1 LLKPRSLL
9 RLRHVLAVLIRHG
22 FEDVLESFDFLSWVG
37 LKRRKPRPPADR
49 QHGRAEKLRLALEEL
64 GTTYIKLGQLLSTRP
79 DLLSPVF
86 IDELSLLQDRV
97 APLPFGEVK
106 PALERELG
114 APLEELFERLDPDP
128 LASAS
133 ISQVYRARLKPR
145 AGPEGALEGEV
156 AVKVVRPG
164 VPELVEVDIEIVK
177 EAAERLSRSALGRR
191 YDFKGLA
198 SQLETTLR
206 SELDLHQEAL
216 NVNRIAESIREFPR
230 LRVPRVA
237 EWLTRRRVLVLEY
250 VEGRKLTDVELRE
263 PSARAQREPKASRE
277 ARAVGVEPHGTDDEA
292 GLADELWRAY
302 LKQILVD
309 GAFHCDPHPGNL
321 LLEASG
327 KLAILD
333 HGMMAFV
340 SRDSQLRLMALLLAL
355 VDRDGDRVARV
366 CLEMGIPGR
375 SFREARFRSAVGH
388 LVARYSGVTM
398 KDLPFGLIVRD
409 LLVLC
414 LRNDIQIPPELVLL
428 GKTLLNLE
436 PLCRKLDPD
445 LDPVRTMK
453 DMAMRLVEEQ
463 FRRDLS
469 AERLLALLLELRSFV
484 YEVPLSARRVATQMA
499 NNELRVGIEIEK
511 ADEMQLAV
519 RDVANRITLGVI
531 TAALILG
538 SAFLLRVDVG
548 LKVFGYPLFAL
559 VGFLMAAGLGI
570 YVVAQILMGRH

>member
-1 LLKPRSLL
+1 MLKPRNLV
-9 RLRHVLAVLIRHG
+9 RLQHVLAILVRHG

-37 LKRRKPRPPADR
+37 LKRRRIARPPLAR
-49 QHGRAEKLRLALEEL
+49 QHSRAEKLRIALEEL

-79 DLLSPVF
+79 DLLPAAYT
-86 IDELSLLQDRV
+86 DELSFLQDRV
-97 APLPFGEVK
+97 APMGFEEVK
-106 PALERELG
+106 PLLEGELG
-114 APLEELFERLDPDP
+114 RPLEEVFDRFDPDP
-128 LASAS
+128 VASAS
-133 ISQVYRARLKPR
+133 IAQVYRARLKP
-145 AGPEGALEGEV
+145 GTLPEGALEGEV

-164 VPELVEVDIEIVK
+164 VPELVEVDVEIVK
-177 EAAERLSRSALGRR
+177 EAADRLSRSAIGRR

-198 SQLETTLR
+198 SQLETTLLP
-206 SELDLHQEAL
+206 ELDLHQEAL
-216 NVNRIAESIREFPR
+216 NATRIGDSIAEFPR

-237 EWLTRRRVLVLEY
+237 EELTRRRVLVLEY
-250 VEGRKLTDVELRE
+250 VEGTKLTQIAAPID
-263 PSARAQREPKASRE
+263 
-277 ARAVGVEPHGTDDEA
+277 

-309 GAFHCDPHPGNL
+309 GAFHCDPHPGNFL
-321 LLEASG
+321 LDAEG

-333 HGMMAFV
+333 HGMVAFV
-340 SRDSQLRLMALLLAL
+340 SRENQLRLMALLLAL
-355 VDRDGDRVARV
+355 VERDGDRAARV
-366 CLEMGIPGR
+366 CLEMGIPGHD
-375 SFREARFRSAVGH
+375 FREGRFRAAVGL

-436 PLCRKLDPD
+436 PLCRKLDPE

-453 DMAMRLVEEQ
+453 EMAMRLVEEQ

-469 AERLLALLLELRSFV
+469 MERLLALLLELRAFV
-484 YEVPLSARRVATQMA
+484 YEVPLSARRLLTQTA
-499 NNELRVGIEIEK
+499 NNELKVGIEIEK
-511 ADEMQLAV
+511 TQEMQLAI

-538 SAFLLRVDVG
+538 SAFLLRMEAG
-548 LKVFGYPLFAL
+548 FKVLGYPLFAL
-559 VGFLMAAGLGI
+559 IGFLMAAGLGI
-570 YVVAQILMGRH
+570 YVVAQILLGRH

>member
-1 LLKPRSLL
+1 MLKPRSLV
-9 RLRHVLAVLIRHG
+9 RLRHVLAVFIRHG
-22 FEDVLESFDFLSWVG
+22 FEDVLESFDLLSWVG
-37 LKRRKPRPPADR
+37 LKSRRRARPPIER
-49 QHGRAEKLRLALEEL
+49 RHGRAEKLRIALEEL

-79 DLLSPVF
+79 DLLPAAYTE
-86 IDELSLLQDRV
+86 ELSLLQDRV
-97 APLPFGEVK
+97 APTAFEEMK
-106 PALERELG
+106 PLLEQELG
-114 APLEELFERLDPDP
+114 QPIREIFEEFESQPV
-128 LASAS
+128 ASAS
-133 ISQVYRARLKPR
+133 IAQVYRARLKPGVL
-145 AGPEGALEGEV
+145 AEGALEGEV

-164 VPELVEVDIEIVK
+164 VPELVELDVEIVK
-177 EAAERLSRSALGRR
+177 EAADRLARSALGRR

-198 SQLETTLR
+198 SQLEATLLP
-206 SELDLHQEAL
+206 ELDLHQEAL
-216 NVNRIAESIREFPR
+216 NAKRIAESMKEFPL

-237 EWLTRRRVLVLEY
+237 EELTRRRVLVLEY
-250 VEGRKLTDVELRE
+250 VEGKKLTEIEVTR
-263 PSARAQREPKASRE
+263 RA
-277 ARAVGVEPHGTDDEA
+277 
-292 GLADELWRAY
+292 LADELWRAY
-302 LKQILVD
+302 LKQILVG
-309 GAFHCDPHPGNL
+309 GAFHCDPHPGNFL
-321 LLEASG
+321 LDGEG
-327 KLAILD
+327 RLAVLD
-333 HGMMAFV
+333 HGMVAYV
-340 SRDSQLRLMALLLAL
+340 SRENQLRLMALLLAL
-355 VDRDGDRVARV
+355 VERDGDRAARV

-375 SFREARFRSAVGH
+375 GFREGRFRGAVGH

-469 AERLLALLLELRSFV
+469 VERLLAVILELRSFAF
-484 YEVPLSARRVATQMA
+484 EFPLSVRRLVTQMA
-499 NNELRVGIEIEK
+499 NNELRLGIEIER
-511 ADEMQLAV
+511 AEEMQLAI

-538 SAFLLRVDVG
+538 SAFLLRMD
-548 LKVFGYPLFAL
+548 YPLFAL

-570 YVVAQILMGRH
+570 YVVAQVLMGRH

>member
-1 LLKPRSLL
+1 MLKPRNLV
-9 RLRHVLAVLIRHG
+9 RLRHVLAIFIRHG
-22 FEDVLESFDFLSWVG
+22 FEDVLASVDFLSWVG
-37 LKRRKPRPPADR
+37 LRRRRLARPLIER
-49 QHGRAEKLRLALEEL
+49 QHGRAEKLRVALEEL

-79 DLLSPVF
+79 DLLPPAF
-86 IDELSLLQDRV
+86 TEELSLLQDRV
-97 APLPFGEVK
+97 APMAFDEVK
-106 PALERELG
+106 PLLEQELG
-114 APLEELFERLDPDP
+114 KPLEEFFEKFDPIP
-128 LASAS
+128 VASAS
-133 ISQVYRARLKPR
+133 IAQVYRARLKPG
-145 AGPEGALEGEV
+145 ALPKGALEGEV

-164 VPELVEVDIEIVK
+164 VPELVEIDVEIVK
-177 EAAERLSRSALGRR
+177 EAADRLSRSVLGRR

-198 SQLETTLR
+198 SQLETTLLP
-206 SELDLHQEAL
+206 ELDLHQEAM
-216 NVNRIAESIREFPR
+216 NASRIAESMLEFPR

-237 EWLTRRRVLVLEY
+237 DELTRRRVLVLEY
-250 VEGRKLTDVELRE
+250 VEGKKLTDVDER
-263 PSARAQREPKASRE
+263 RA
-277 ARAVGVEPHGTDDEA
+277 D
-292 GLADELWRAY
+292 LADELWRAY

-309 GAFHCDPHPGNL
+309 GAFHCDPHPGNFL
-321 LLEASG
+321 LGADG
-327 KLAILD
+327 RLAVLD
-333 HGMMAFV
+333 HGMIAYV
-340 SRDSQLRLMALLLAL
+340 SRENQLRLMALLLAL
-355 VDRDGDRVARV
+355 VERDGDRAARV
-366 CLEMGIPGR
+366 CLEMGIPGHD
-375 SFREARFRSAVGH
+375 FREARFRAAVGH

-463 FRRDLS
+463 FRRDIS
-469 AERLLALLLELRSFV
+469 VERLLALLLELRSFV
-484 YEVPLSARRVATQMA
+484 YEVPLSARRLVTQMA

-511 ADEMQLAV
+511 ANEMQLAI

-538 SAFLLRVDVG
+538 SAFLLRMDVG
-548 LKVFGYPLFAL
+548 MRVFGYPLFAL

>member
-1 LLKPRSLL
+1 LLKPRSLV
-9 RLRHVLAVLIRHG
+9 RLRHVLAVFIRHG
-22 FEDVLESFDFLSWVG
+22 FEDVLESFDLLSWVG
-37 LKRRKPRPPADR
+37 LKSRRRARPPIER
-49 QHGRAEKLRLALEEL
+49 RHGRAEKLRIALEEL

-79 DLLSPVF
+79 DLLPAAYTE
-86 IDELSLLQDRV
+86 ELSLLQDRV
-97 APLPFGEVK
+97 APTAFEEMK
-106 PALERELG
+106 PLLEQELG
-114 APLEELFERLDPDP
+114 QPIREIFEEFESQPV
-128 LASAS
+128 ASAS
-133 ISQVYRARLKPR
+133 IAQVYRARLKPGVL
-145 AGPEGALEGEV
+145 AEGALEGEV

-164 VPELVEVDIEIVK
+164 VPELVELDVEIVK
-177 EAAERLSRSALGRR
+177 EAADRLARSALGRR

-198 SQLETTLR
+198 SQLEATLLP
-206 SELDLHQEAL
+206 ELDLHQEAL
-216 NVNRIAESIREFPR
+216 NAKRIAESMKEFPL

-237 EWLTRRRVLVLEY
+237 EELTRRRVLVLEY
-250 VEGRKLTDVELRE
+250 VEGKKLTEIEVTR
-263 PSARAQREPKASRE
+263 RA
-277 ARAVGVEPHGTDDEA
+277 
-292 GLADELWRAY
+292 LADELWRAY
-302 LKQILVD
+302 LKQILVG
-309 GAFHCDPHPGNL
+309 GAFHCDPHPGNFL
-321 LLEASG
+321 LDGEG
-327 KLAILD
+327 RLAVLD
-333 HGMMAFV
+333 HGMVAYV
-340 SRDSQLRLMALLLAL
+340 SRENQLRLMALLLAL
-355 VDRDGDRVARV
+355 VERDGDRAARV

-375 SFREARFRSAVGH
+375 GFREGRFRGAVGH

-469 AERLLALLLELRSFV
+469 VERLLAVILELRSFAF
-484 YEVPLSARRVATQMA
+484 EFPLSVRRLVTQMA
-499 NNELRVGIEIEK
+499 NNELRLGIEIER
-511 ADEMQLAV
+511 AEEMQLAI

-538 SAFLLRVDVG
+538 SAFLLRMD
-548 LKVFGYPLFAL
+548 YPLFAL

-570 YVVAQILMGRH
+570 YVVAQVLMGRH

>member
-1 LLKPRSLL
+1 MLKPRNLV
-9 RLRHVLAVLIRHG
+9 RLQHVLAVFIRHG
-22 FEDVLESFDFLSWVG
+22 FEDVLESYDILSWVG
-37 LKRRKPRPPADR
+37 LKRRRLARPAIER
-49 QHGRAEKLRLALEEL
+49 QHSRAEKLRIALEEL

-79 DLLSPVF
+79 DLLPSAF
-86 IDELSLLQDRV
+86 TEELALLQDRV
-97 APLPFGEVK
+97 AAMTFEEVK
-106 PALERELG
+106 PLLEGELG
-114 APLEELFERLDPDP
+114 LSLEEVFDRFDRDAV
-128 LASAS
+128 ASAS
-133 ISQVYRARLKPR
+133 IAQVYRARLKP
-145 AGPEGALEGEV
+145 GALPQGSLEGEV

-164 VPELVEVDIEIVK
+164 VPELVAVDVEIVK
-177 EAAERLSRSALGRR
+177 EAADRLSRSALGRR

-198 SQLETTLR
+198 SQLETTLL

-216 NVNRIAESIREFPR
+216 NASRIAQSMAEFPR

-237 EWLTRRRVLVLEY
+237 EELTRRRVLVLEY
-250 VEGRKLTDVELRE
+250 VEGTKLTEVDATKV
-263 PSARAQREPKASRE
+263 
-277 ARAVGVEPHGTDDEA
+277 
-292 GLADELWRAY
+292 GLAEELWRAY

-309 GAFHCDPHPGNL
+309 GAFHCDPHPGNFL
-321 LLEASG
+321 LDEEG
-327 KLAILD
+327 RLAVLD
-333 HGMMAFV
+333 HGMIAYV
-340 SRDSQLRLMALLLAL
+340 SRENQLRLMALLLAL
-355 VDRDGDRVARV
+355 VERDGDRAARV
-366 CLEMGIPGR
+366 CIEMGIPGR
-375 SFREARFRSAVGH
+375 DFREGRFRAAVGL

-469 AERLLALLLELRSFV
+469 MERLLALLLELRAFV
-484 YEVPLSARRVATQMA
+484 YEVPLAARRLVTQMA
-499 NNELRVGIEIEK
+499 NNELRVGIELEK
-511 ADEMQLAV
+511 AEEMQLAV

-538 SAFLLRVDVG
+538 SAFLLRMEVG

-559 VGFLMAAGLGI
+559 IGFLMAAGLGI
-570 YVVAQILMGRH
+570 YVVTQILLGRH